1 MNHRLGNEKFKLRTP
16 SVNEWT
22 MFQPDKL
29 LCQSPNNFALML
41 LAQLTHMPPN
51 ISILNTMKS
60 VNLNHFR
67 CLIKQSQSS
76 KSKVITLSSWNDI
89 SMSTRL

>member
-29 LCQSPNNFALML
+29 LCQSPNNLALML

-51 ISILNTMKS
+51 ISILNTPNNQIS
-60 VNLNHFR
+60 EFE
-67 CLIKQSQSS
+67 QSQYS
-76 KSKVITLSSWNDI
+76 KSEVITLSSWNDI